1 MNDELP
7 PMHPAPVIRAA
18 SVLSYVV
25 GVGTLLAIGPGL
37 AYNLFTGESV
47 GSLLG
52 MNPSYGDY
60 LGSNPI
66 GLTWGFTGALIFG
79 VAFLVAA
86 ALEIVAGFWLGKSL
100 KRGGRL
106 GVVLALA
113 ITAFSVGFVLPAWIV
128 VGPILIGLIGA
139 GWRTLH

>member
-1 MNDELP
+1 
-7 PMHPAPVIRAA
+7 
-18 SVLSYVV
+18 VV

-66 GLTWGFTGALIFG
+66 GQTWGFAGALIFG
-79 VAFLVAA
+79 AAFLAAA

-113 ITAFSVGFVLPAWIV
+113 ITALSVGFVLPGWMV